1 MVTNIFTLCDGAY
14 NYNGKLTI
22 VGTTDNIKVPT
33 IPFVAG
39 IGIALKVS
47 FTPQESGKKS
57 VSIQFQDNN
66 GQLIIP
72 EVNMQSE
79 VKSKDGIGGKIVIAG
94 NIQGLN
100 IQSLGAYKCIVK
112 IDESIIELPFNVIR

>member
-1 MVTNIFTLCDGAY
+1 MTTNIFTLCDGAY

-39 IGIALKVS
+39 VGLALKVS
-47 FTPQESGKKS
+47 FTPQENGKKN
-57 VSIQFQDNN
+57 VSILFQHNN
-66 GQLIIP
+66 GQLIMP
-72 EVNMQSE
+72 EVKLQSE
-79 VKSKDGIGGKIVIAG
+79 VKSKDGVGGKIVIAG

-100 IQSLGAYKCIVK
+100 IQSLGAYQCIIK
-112 IDESIIELPFNVIR
+112 IDESVIELPFNVIK

>member
-1 MVTNIFTLCDGAY
+1 MTTNIFTLCDGAY

-39 IGIALKVS
+39 IGLALKIS
-47 FTPQESGKKS
+47 FTPQESGKKN
-57 VSIQFQDNN
+57 VSILFQDNN
-66 GQLIIP
+66 GQQILP
-72 EVNMQSE
+72 ELQMQSD
-79 VKSKDGIGGKIVIAG
+79 VKSKDNIGGKLVIAG

-100 IQSLGAYKCIVK
+100 IQTLGSYKCIVK
-112 IDESIIELPFNVIR
+112 VDNVRIELPFNVIK